1 MWSGE
6 WRVEAATLLCAVV
19 LDLATREAPPALHPV
34 VWMRRLIAW
43 LEGLLPAPE
52 RKAASLAA
60 GIGLAGVV
68 PAVFE
73 GLARHGRRS
82 NAPGAS
88 RRLCGRGSRSP
99 QHDLRGQGTG
109 TRRHKNA
116 SGHGSGDGDGDGAR
130 RSLVSHDTRTL
141 APPMV
146 AMAASESVAENTPDG
161 FVGPWP
167 AFALFGLPGAF
178 AYRAIN
184 TLDSMIG
191 YRAGTST

>member
-1 MWSGE
+1 MVAVAMRQVHPVAYVVVGVVLLSTTFAVREPG
-6 WRVEAATLLCAVV
+6 RAATRTQVAM
-19 LDLATREAPPALHPV
+19 EA
-34 VWMRRLIAW
+34 
-43 LEGLLPAPE
+43 
-52 RKAASLAA
+52 
-60 GIGLAGVV
+60 
-68 PAVFE
+68 
-73 GLARHGRRS
+73 
-82 NAPGAS
+82 
-88 RRLCGRGSRSP
+88 
-99 QHDLRGQGTG
+99 
-109 TRRHKNA
+109 
-116 SGHGSGDGDGDGAR
+116 GDGDGAP